1 MPTEPRRAPTTSQRW
16 SYDVRR
22 WVVIGLVVAFAIFA
36 YFIRETIP
44 VLVLSLLVAYLLN
57 PIVTLLTQRT
67 RMSRL
72 LACALVYLVL
82 IAVLIGVGILVT
94 PNLVR
99 QSQTQLAD
107 FDALVARLLEA
118 SRELPLVSNWTA
130 AMDPHQVAGQLRS
143 EAAVLLDQA
152 PRYLAG
158 AASSLLSVFVVL
170 VLSFYLLKDAPQ
182 FADKIYRAVPEDYRQ
197 DYQRIVGELDAVWAG
212 FLRGQV
218 LLAIII
224 GVVTT
229 VALMILGVRNAVLL
243 GILAGVLEVVP
254 TIGPIIAMIPAVLI
268 GFFQGSTN
276 WQIDNALFA
285 LIIILTYFGIQQ
297 LENHVVVPN
306 VLGASVNLPPVVI
319 LAGTIVG
326 ASLAGVL
333 GIFLAAPVLATAR
346 LFFRYIRDKLFEPLP
361 GELRVESSPTAPPA
375 ELAPQGSPA
384 ELDGV

>member
-1 MPTEPRRAPTTSQRW
+1 MPTETPRASPTSQRW

-57 PIVTLLTQRT
+57 PIVTLLTRRT

-72 LACALVYLVL
+72 LACALVYIVL
-82 IAVLIGVGILVT
+82 IAVLIEVAILVA

-99 QSQTQLAD
+99 QGQAQLGD
-107 FDALVARLLEA
+107 FDALVSRVLIA
-118 SRELPLVSNWTA
+118 SRTLPIVSNWTA
-130 AMDPHQVAGQLRS
+130 AMDPIEVARQLRV
-143 EAAVLLDQA
+143 EANTLLDQA

-170 VLSFYLLKDAPQ
+170 VLSFYLLKDAPH
-182 FADKIYRAVPEDYRQ
+182 FADRIYHAVPEDYRQ
-197 DYQRIVGELDAVWAG
+197 DYMRIVGELDIVWSG

-276 WQIDNALFA
+276 WQIDNGVFA

-297 LENHVVVPN
+297 LENHIVVPN
-306 VLGASVNLPPVVI
+306 VLGASVDLPPVVI

-346 LFFRYIRDKLFEPLP
+346 LFFRYIRDKLFEPMP
-361 GELRVESSPTAPPA
+361 GQAPPPAVPALPPA
-375 ELAPQGSPA
+375 EQASQGS
-384 ELDGV
+384 